1 MIFKYCEQAA
11 VINSGLRYFPTVSL
25 HFESQLPETFPFGL
39 LSEAAAMLWA
49 LGGLKFFFYRKLQ

>member
-49 LGGLKFFFYRKLQ
+49 LGGLKFFL